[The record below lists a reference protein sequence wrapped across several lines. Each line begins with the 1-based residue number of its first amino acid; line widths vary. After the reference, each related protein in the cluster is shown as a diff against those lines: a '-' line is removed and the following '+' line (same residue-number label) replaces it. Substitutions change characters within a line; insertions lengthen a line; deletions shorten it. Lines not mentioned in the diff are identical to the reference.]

1 MKKIEEGTTIYD
13 ALNGREIIIV
23 AIDTRSNQ
31 VTCKVSEY
39 VYDEETGEADTTD
52 EDIALFT
59 VPEIRDMIRR
69 EA

>member
-1 MKKIEEGTTIYD
+1 MKKIEEGTIIYD
-13 ALNGREIIIV
+13 ALNGREIVIIAV
-23 AIDTRSNQ
+23 DTRSNQ